1 MEKLHLIK
9 NNHLSLLGPLEYH
22 FGIGK
27 KNHLEAKATC
37 QSIGGKLFE
46 PKSEKVYNEVSTLA
60 KIKGISKFWM
70 GIHDISNEGQ
80 FTYDSDG
87 KDVVWTNWYSGEP
100 NDFGK
105 GEDCVRSGHGHRGK
119 QKKWNDSPCNDKYS
133 FICEKSGIPT
143 NEFYRYDHQ
152 KGHPVAI
159 YNFSFTRK

>member
-1 MEKLHLIK
+1 MEKLHPIK
-9 NNHLSLLGPLEYH
+9 NDHLLCLLGPLEYH

-46 PKSEKVYNEVSTLA
+46 PKSEKVYKEVSTLA

-152 KGHPVAI
+152 KGHSVAI
-159 YNFSFTRK
+159 

>member
-1 MEKLHLIK
+1 MEKLHPIK
-9 NNHLSLLGPLEYH
+9 NDHLLCLLGPLEYH

-46 PKSEKVYNEVSTLA
+46 PKSEKVYKEVSTLA

-87 KDVVWTNWYSGEP
+87 KDVVWTNWHGGEP
-100 NDFGK
+100 NDWGK
-105 GEDCVRSGHGHRGK
+105 GEDCVRSVRRGN
-119 QKKWNDSPCNDKYS
+119 KWNDSPCNDKYS
-133 FICEKSGIPT
+133 FICEKSGIPS
-143 NEFYRYDHQ
+143 NEFI
-152 KGHPVAI
+152 AI
-159 YNFSFTRK
+159 CSPNCVQL

>member
-9 NNHLSLLGPLEYH
+9 NNHLLCLLGPLEYH

-87 KDVVWTNWYSGEP
+87 KDVVWTNWHGGEP
-100 NDFGK
+100 NDWGK
-105 GEDCVRSGHGHRGK
+105 GEDCTRSGHGHNDVN
-119 QKKWNDSPCNDKYS
+119 KWNDSPCEREKYS
-133 FICEKSGIPT
+133 VVCEKSGIPT
-143 NEFYRYDHQ
+143 L
-152 KGHPVAI
+152 I
-159 YNFSFTRK
+159 L